1 MTLNRGEGGG
11 QGVVPKTVISYKM
24 LQRKIGALL
33 TNLPTNTQHALLH
46 YARSVSEEPENQ
58 AISFSTVL
66 VLLQK

>member
-1 MTLNRGEGGG
+1 
-11 QGVVPKTVISYKM
+11 VISYKM

-66 VLLQK
+66 ALLQK